1 MFIFDC
7 TKIIGYE
14 EYKSYLT
21 SIKNDFDARKANLFE
36 IHQIWEGGADC
47 FPENYIDF
55 RNQYR
60 DLRQEVINSVL
71 RRFRHFLPKK
81 CLIYE
86 FGSLTKHTDRIE
98 SDTDLTICYT
108 DQANDKRYTFHVEFV
123 CKCRGAIS
131 HSKNE
136 NTCNYVYR
144 KLKNYYFYDDS
155 SFKYVDWFD
164 FWYEATEK
172 HWEKLVKKIVKDSDR
187 FYNDYMLLI
196 ANHATSLKNVYE
208 KISEVFKIGTYSISD
223 SQINIYEKS
232 LDYRFMKNLCNKVE
246 DSTTW
251 RDESIAKEEL
261 KTFYTQ
267 GLLSDEEIK
276 KLKEVGKSTPQE
288 LKKKLIDKLK
298 VFLVSE
304 HCQDSVIIFK
314 YLHQIIVELI
324 EDQVNAEIISE
335 YKDMLE

>member
-1 MFIFDC
+1 MSGSITIPLFLQYGIAR
-7 TKIIGYE
+7 G
-14 EYKSYLT
+14 LNNQL
-21 SIKNDFDARKANLFE
+21 IKNNKSFAFLGEANALINKYPSTYAEAFDQFVTGLYILYHDNGMAFLKA
-36 IHQIWEGGADC
+36 
-47 FPENYIDF
+47 
-55 RNQYR
+55 
-60 DLRQEVINSVL
+60 
-71 RRFRHFLPKK
+71 
-81 CLIYE
+81 
-86 FGSLTKHTDRIE
+86 
-98 SDTDLTICYT
+98 YT
-108 DQANDKRYTFHVEFV
+108 DQADDKRYTFHVEFV

-164 FWYEATEK
+164 FWYKATEK